1 MLIMLYAY
9 SDEPYNNYREKSR
22 KKNKGASVNA
32 LPIFLNQSTTMVEKT
47 AKLKTSKE
55 GKS

>member
-1 MLIMLYAY
+1 MLYAY
-9 SDEPYNNYREKSR
+9 SDELYNNYREKSR